1 MLTYIMYIFNIIALY
16 NLLILSLNHMIIN
29 KLSLLLKNSNL
40 LKH

>member
-1 MLTYIMYIFNIIALY
+1 
-16 NLLILSLNHMIIN
+16 LILSLNHMIIN